1 MNPFTYGGI
10 VEGKDFC
17 NRTREFEEI
26 SRAMKN
32 GERLFVY
39 AERRTGKTS
48 LVLRAAKGL
57 PPTFYLPIYI
67 DLWATSDEHTFA
79 EAFARAVTAASE
91 TRVSKILE
99 SAKMFFGR
107 FSPALTVDSSGKPL
121 LKFEAGNR
129 PISERDLVDIL
140 SIPEILAKKK
150 KKNVVIIFDE
160 FQRIADYADDTLER
174 QLRSIIQHHRHVSYI
189 FLGSRRHVIQK
200 LFLNSR
206 SPLYRSAGHY
216 PLDMISLDH
225 WNPFIA
231 GKFRRTG
238 KKISS
243 QVIAS
248 LVALTE
254 GHPFYTQHL
263 AHALWDNT
271 EKGKEVTE
279 KNLSIALETVL
290 TREHF
295 GYSGAWELLT
305 PTQRRLLLSLADP
318 SYPSIPLFSTE
329 FARTFNF
336 RSVST
341 VQRAIAA
348 LMEKDFI
355 DQSGNQFIILDRF
368 FKRWLQ
374 RISQN
379 NR

>member
-26 SRAMKN
+26 TRAMKN

-48 LVLRAAKGL
+48 LVLRAAKSL
-57 PPTFYLPIYI
+57 PTSFYLPVYI
-67 DLWATSDEHTFA
+67 DLWATSDERTFA
-79 EAFARAVTAASE
+79 EAFARAVTMASE

-99 SAKMFFGR
+99 AAKAFFGR
-107 FSPALTVDSSGKPL
+107 FSPALTVDSSGKPV
-121 LKFEAGNR
+121 LKFEADHT
-129 PISERDLVDIL
+129 PITERDLVEIL
-140 SIPEILAKKK
+140 AIPERLAKKK
-150 KKNVVIIFDE
+150 KKNIVIIFDE
-160 FQRIADYADDTLER
+160 FQRIADYPDDTLER

-216 PLDMISLDH
+216 PLEMITLEH
-225 WNPFIA
+225 WKPFISD
-231 GKFRRTG
+231 KFRRTG
-238 KKISS
+238 KKIAAD
-243 QVIAS
+243 VIAL

-263 AHALWDNT
+263 AHSLWDNT
-271 EKGKEVTE
+271 ETGRGATE
-279 KNLSIALETVL
+279 QNLAAALEIVL
-290 TREHF
+290 MREHY
-295 GYSGAWELLT
+295 GYSSAWELLT
-305 PTQRRLLLSLADP
+305 PTQRKLLLALADAA
-318 SYPSIPLFSTE
+318 YPSIPLYSTE

-348 LMEKDFI
+348 LVEKDFI
-355 DQSGNQFIILDRF
+355 DQSGDRFIILDRF

-374 RISQN
+374 RVAATQ
-379 NR
+379 

>member
-26 SRAMKN
+26 SRSMKN

-48 LVLRAAKGL
+48 LVLRAAKSL
-57 PPTFYLPIYI
+57 PPSFYLPIYI
-67 DLWATSDEHTFA
+67 DLWATSDERTFA
-79 EAFARAVTAASE
+79 EAFARAVTMASE

-99 SAKMFFGR
+99 AAKMFFGR
-107 FSPALTVDSSGKPL
+107 FSPALTVDSSGKPV
-121 LKFEAGNR
+121 LKFEAGNA
-129 PISERDLVDIL
+129 PITERDLVEIL
-140 SIPEILAKKK
+140 STPERLAKKK

-160 FQRIADYADDTLER
+160 FQRIADYDDDTLER

-216 PLDMISLDH
+216 PLEMITPEH
-225 WNPFIA
+225 WKPFITE
-231 GKFRRTG
+231 KFRRTG
-238 KKISS
+238 KKINGE
-243 QVIAS
+243 VIAL

-263 AHALWDNT
+263 AHTLWDTT
-271 EKGKEVTE
+271 EKGKEATE
-279 KNLSIALETVL
+279 KNLAAALETVL
-290 TREHF
+290 SREHY
-295 GYSGAWELLT
+295 GYSSAWELLT
-305 PTQRRLLLSLADP
+305 PTQRRLLLALADP
-318 SYPSIPLFSTE
+318 SYPAIPLFSTE

-341 VQRAIAA
+341 VQRAIGA
-348 LMEKDFI
+348 LVEKDFI
-355 DQSGNQFIILDRF
+355 DQSGDRFIILDRF

-374 RISQN
+374 RVAAT
-379 NR
+379 R

>member
-17 NRTREFEEI
+17 NRVREFEEI
-26 SRAMKN
+26 SRSMKN

-48 LVLRAAKGL
+48 LVLRAAKSL
-57 PPTFYLPIYI
+57 PVSSYLPIYI
-67 DLWATSDEHTFA
+67 DLWATSDERTFA
-79 EAFARAVTAASE
+79 EAFARAVTMASE
-91 TRVSKILE
+91 TRVSKVLE
-99 SAKMFFGR
+99 AAKTFFGR
-107 FSPALTVDSSGKPL
+107 FSPSLTVDSNGKPV
-121 LKFEAGNR
+121 LKFEAGNT

-140 SIPEILAKKK
+140 SIPERLAKKK

-160 FQRIADYADDTLER
+160 FQRIADYPDDTLER
-174 QLRSIIQHHRHVSYI
+174 QLRSTIQHHRHVSYI

-216 PLDMISLDH
+216 PLEMITLEH
-225 WNPFIA
+225 WKPFIA
-231 GKFRRTG
+231 EKFRKTG
-238 KKISS
+238 KKLTVE
-243 QVIAS
+243 VIAS
-248 LVALTE
+248 LIALTE

-263 AHALWDNT
+263 AHTLWDST
-271 EKGKEVTE
+271 EKGKEATE
-279 KNLSIALETVL
+279 KNLAAALETVL
-290 TREHF
+290 SREHY
-295 GYSGAWELLT
+295 GYSSAWELLT
-305 PTQRRLLLSLADP
+305 PTQRRLLLALADAA
-318 SYPSIPLFSTE
+318 YPAIPLFSTE

-355 DQSGNQFIILDRF
+355 DQSGDRFIILDRF

-374 RISQN
+374 RVAATQ
-379 NR
+379 